1 MESKSSM
8 HYPAELKRR
17 ELIESQKLGPEFAKK
32 PHPKAIYTSRS
43 LISFVSKSSS
53 IKSSLFYSNEDYIS
67 EEIKFDI
74 KFKSEI
80 YTSSLNVTATSRK
93 RKVDESN
100 IENDGKKRLCD

>member
-1 MESKSSM
+1 MILWQISEGLETI
-8 HYPAELKRR
+8 H
-17 ELIESQKLGPEFAKK
+17 
-32 PHPKAIYTSRS
+32 KADYIHRDFHSGNILYHNNS
-43 LISFVSKSSS
+43 LQE
-53 IKSSLFYSNEDYIS
+53 SNEDYIS

>member
-1 MESKSSM
+1 MILWQISEGLETI
-8 HYPAELKRR
+8 H
-17 ELIESQKLGPEFAKK
+17 
-32 PHPKAIYTSRS
+32 KADYIHRDFHSGNILYHNNS
-43 LISFVSKSSS
+43 LQESSS

>member
-1 MESKSSM
+1 MILWQISEGLETIHKADYIHRDFHSGNILYHNNSM
-8 HYPAELKRR
+8 QE
-17 ELIESQKLGPEFAKK
+17 
-32 PHPKAIYTSRS
+32 
-43 LISFVSKSSS
+43 
-53 IKSSLFYSNEDYIS
+53 SNEGYIS

-80 YTSSLNVTATSRK
+80 YTSGSLNVTATSRK